1 MDDAKNRDHTG
12 RLSSQRMSENGI
24 LFLHLAGVLLFVGGS
39 VAAAVLRRAAMT
51 RERPSEIALL
61 LRAVRP
67 VVPAVAGGL
76 VLAIAAGFWLA
87 HRLGYALSQTWLS
100 LTFAL
105 IAWMLVVGAVA
116 GRQDRHTREL
126 AERLA
131 ADGDAPDDGLARRL
145 RDPVNLVLNA
155 SMLVAVVAVVAL
167 MVWKPGA

>member
-1 MDDAKNRDHTG
+1 
-12 RLSSQRMSENGI
+12 MSEDGI

-39 VAAAVLRRAAMT
+39 IAAAVLRLAAMR

-67 VVPAVAGGL
+67 AVPLVAGGL

-87 HRLGYALSQTWLS
+87 DRLGIALSSTWLT
-100 LTFAL
+100 LTFVL
-105 IAWMLVVGAVA
+105 LGWMIVVGAVA
-116 GRQDRHTREL
+116 GRQDRKTREL

-131 ADGDAPDDGLARRL
+131 GDGDAPSDDLARRL
-145 RDPVNLVLNA
+145 RDPVNLALNA

-167 MVWKPGA
+167 MVWKPG

>member
-1 MDDAKNRDHTG
+1 
-12 RLSSQRMSENGI
+12 MSENGI

-67 VVPAVAGGL
+67 AVPVVAGGL

-87 HRLGYALSQTWLS
+87 HRLGFALSETWLS

-131 ADGDAPDDGLARRL
+131 ADGDAPDGDLARRL
-145 RDPVNLVLNA
+145 RDPVSLALNA